1 MIKWEKSMWNG
12 KGLLQM
18 SFRHLID
25 FGDLSRA
32 EWEDLY
38 QRCAQIMDDPA
49 SFAQA
54 CKGRIQANLFFEP
67 STRTKFSFQAAML
80 RLGGTVF
87 GFDNPNNSSAVKGE
101 TLKDTIKM
109 VSAYADVIV
118 MRNPKEGAAK
128 AASLYSEVP
137 VINAGDGGH
146 MHPTQTLADLTT
158 IQRYRGAIDGVSI
171 GLCGDLKNGRTV
183 HSLIKA
189 LAKFD
194 DVKFY
199 LISPRE
205 LAIPDYMRS
214 FMQEHG
220 LWFRE
225 VTGLEPVLPRLDV
238 LYMTRIQQERF
249 SDPLAYER
257 NKGVY
262 VLTQR
267 KLARAK
273 PDMMILHPLPRVDE
287 ITLDV
292 DNDPRALYFEQARC
306 GMYARMALLMDL
318 SCQPHRRPEPVAI
331 GTHQLCR
338 NPNCIT
344 LTEPYL
350 PPLVKETPEGRC
362 CAFCD
367 QRLPEEE

>member
-1 MIKWEKSMWNG
+1 MIKWGKSMWNG

-158 IQRYRGAIDGVSI
+158 IQR
-171 GLCGDLKNGRTV
+171 
-183 HSLIKA
+183 
-189 LAKFD
+189 
-194 DVKFY
+194 
-199 LISPRE
+199 
-205 LAIPDYMRS
+205 
-214 FMQEHG
+214 
-220 LWFRE
+220 
-225 VTGLEPVLPRLDV
+225 
-238 LYMTRIQQERF
+238 
-249 SDPLAYER
+249 
-257 NKGVY
+257 
-262 VLTQR
+262 
-267 KLARAK
+267 
-273 PDMMILHPLPRVDE
+273 
-287 ITLDV
+287 
-292 DNDPRALYFEQARC
+292 
-306 GMYARMALLMDL
+306 
-318 SCQPHRRPEPVAI
+318 
-331 GTHQLCR
+331 
-338 NPNCIT
+338 
-344 LTEPYL
+344 
-350 PPLVKETPEGRC
+350 
-362 CAFCD
+362 
-367 QRLPEEE
+367 